1 MKHLGTAWLLPLL
14 LLLSPTT
21 KVGAFPFPEKDH
33 WINSGCGQSVLKKPA
48 NGRIVGGKKAS
59 EGAWPWQASLRHYQ
73 AHICGA
79 TLISHSWAL
88 TAAHCFSSQTVN
100 LPDFQIV
107 LGELRLFSNPRESIS
122 SPLSKVILHP
132 DYSSSEGSRGDIA
145 LVKLARPLSFSPWI
159 LPACLPE
166 AHNPFHTNMS
176 CSVTGWGNINEG
188 VQLSPPYTLQEA
200 TLPLIDAK
208 KCDKILNNGQHQ
220 VTNEMICAG
229 YLEGGVDACQGDSG
243 GPLVCPYLDS
253 WFLVGIVSWGIGCA
267 QPQKP
272 GVYTLVSAYGAWIQ
286 SQATEINLGFY
297 NITVRS
303 AANIQTHGPHLTSL
317 LLVLWS
323 FASCC

>member
-1 MKHLGTAWLLPLL
+1 MKQLGTAWLLPLL
-14 LLLSPTT
+14 LLPTT
-21 KVGAFPFPEKDH
+21 TVPAFPFPEKDH
-33 WINSGCGQSVLKKPA
+33 WTNSGCGQSILKNQV
-48 NGRIVGGKKAS
+48 NGRIVGGKKAY
-59 EGAWPWQASLRHYQ
+59 EGAWPWQASLRRNH

-88 TAAHCFSSQTVN
+88 TAAHCFPPPVK
-100 LPDFQIV
+100 LPQFQVV
-107 LGELRLFSNPRESIS
+107 LGELQLFSSPKQSIS

-132 DYSSSEGSRGDIA
+132 DYSGSDGSRGDIA
-145 LVKLARPLSFSPWI
+145 LVKLAQPLSFSPWI
-159 LPACLPE
+159 LPACLPK
-166 AHNPFHTNMS
+166 AHNPFYTNVS
-176 CSVTGWGNINEG
+176 CSVTGWGNIKEG

-208 KCDKILNNGQHQ
+208 KCDKILNNHQHQ
-220 VTNEMICAG
+220 ITNEMICAG
-229 YLEGGVDACQGDSG
+229 YPEGGVDACQGDSG

-286 SQATEINLGFY
+286 SKATEIKLGFY

-303 AANIQTHGPHLTSL
+303 AANIQTRGLHLTSFL
-317 LLVLWS
+317 LILWS
-323 FASCC
+323 LASCC